1 MIVNNGANIL
11 NGCTHLVPPAYID
24 QSHSLTGGQKT
35 TTEQAALLGHH
46 LQHDTMSFTAPVVPP
61 PAPPEWARL
70 RQQTVVFYEVSFF
83 MASDEVQTIR
93 DFWTTF
99 ISAWGCGIE
108 YGREINTEIGGPR
121 WHVHGGFH
129 CNDYSAHLNS
139 EDPRSTSIKA
149 NEDGRFSYILRHK
162 IVSKSVG
169 TYSYLQDHA
178 ALLISQGVTI
188 RLMGVS
194 TNTRYPHLAGLP
206 SRYRSW
212 WYELNEDQDEDYST
226 LEDLL
231 QWRQAATIPNAIS
244 GNNANGSSH
253 YP

>member
-1 MIVNNGANIL
+1 MIVNNGAKYLEWLHAPSSACLHRPITL
-11 NGCTHLVPPAYID
+11 AYCWA
-24 QSHSLTGGQKT
+24 TT